1 MKASERQFLIT
12 DVLTGLGIESVTLSR
27 TGHVVDNWERQDYT
41 RLCRQGLAMPDSD
54 ILLTHTLRTPF
65 R

>member
-1 MKASERQFLIT
+1 MKASESRFLIT
-12 DVLTGLGIESVTLSR
+12 DVLTGLDIVGVTLSR
-27 TGHVVDNWERQDYT
+27 TGRVVDNWECQDYT
-41 RLCRQGLAMPDSD
+41 RLCWHGLAMPDSD